1 MTTFTL
7 GPLALSWMA
16 MPWLALLLSAW
27 LTTVWRRRSGR
38 ADAEPLL
45 WWLLTGA
52 LVGARLAFVGRYWD
66 QYGLSW
72 ALIDIRD
79 GGWWWPGGVA
89 GAVVGA
95 ALGWPRHR
103 QAGGELLRTLAVGAV
118 VAVPV
123 LATVMAFSGVRPMA
137 PDVALQDLQGRPAGL
152 LDDGPSPLTVVNL
165 WATWCPP
172 CRREMPVLQRGQQHY
187 PEVDFVYVNQ
197 GESSARIRSYLTDQ
211 SLRLQRVLA
220 DPHSDLLRAL
230 GSSAL
235 PTTVLIDARGRLVGS
250 HVGPLSDA
258 SLRHLLAPYIKE

>member
-7 GPLALSWMA
+7 GPLALPWMA
-16 MPWLALLLSAW
+16 IPWLALLLSAW

-66 QYGLSW
+66 QYGLTW

-95 ALGWPRHR
+95 TLGWLRHR
-103 QAGGELLRTLAVGAV
+103 HAGGELLRTLAVGAV

-137 PDVALQDLQGRPAGL
+137 PEVALQDLQGRPVHL
-152 LDDGPSPLTVVNL
+152 LDSGPATVTVVNL
-165 WATWCPP
+165 WASWCPP
-172 CRREMPVLQRGQQHY
+172 CRREMPVLQQGQRLY

-197 GESSARIRSYLTDQ
+197 GESSARIRAYLTEQ